1 MTPTM
6 LCFSDCDKNIRF
18 INLNNVESISFDETN
33 PDETQMTIRFIGST
47 MIETLV
53 PSAAR
58 QVKNVLGSRFVVL

>member
-6 LCFSDCDKNIRF
+6 LCFGDDKNICF

-33 PDETQMTIRFIGST
+33 PDETQMTIKFINST
-47 MIETLV
+47 MEETLV

-58 QVKNVLGSRFVVL
+58 QVKNVLGSRFVIV

>member
-6 LCFSDCDKNIRF
+6 LCFSDDKNICF

-33 PDETQMTIRFIGST
+33 PDKTRMTIRFTGST
-47 MIETLV
+47 MEEDLV

-58 QVKNVLGSRFVVL
+58 QVKNILGSRFVVL

>member
-6 LCFSDCDKNIRF
+6 LCFSDDKNICF

-33 PDETQMTIRFIGST
+33 PDETQMTIKFINST
-47 MIETLV
+47 MEETLV

-58 QVKNVLGSRFVVL
+58 QVKNVLGSRFVIV